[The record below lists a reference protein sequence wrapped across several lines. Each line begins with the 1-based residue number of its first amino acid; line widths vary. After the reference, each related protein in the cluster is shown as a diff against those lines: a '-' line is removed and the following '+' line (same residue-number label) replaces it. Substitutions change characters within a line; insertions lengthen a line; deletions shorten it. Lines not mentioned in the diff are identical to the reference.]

1 MADIH
6 GTFIK
11 AYADGIV
18 ESLKARFMDSYAS
31 VSLGEEN
38 IEADLIAVNVKFFWE
53 SSSSIGLVTRSYG
66 TVLKINSGS
75 GLVSVGETD
84 MWGSLTFQTVDVA
97 ADWIAQQE
105 QTVPD
110 FSW

>member
-1 MADIH
+1 MRDLHEI
-6 GTFIK
+6 FIK

-18 ESLKARFMDSYAS
+18 ESLKARFMDSHAA
-31 VSLGEEN
+31 VSLGEDH
-38 IEADLIAVNVKFFWE
+38 IDDDIIQVSVRFFWE
-53 SSSSIGLVTRSYG
+53 SSGPIGLVTRSQQ
-66 TVLKINSGS
+66 TVLKVNASS

-97 ADWIAQQE
+97 ADWIVQQE

>member
-6 GTFIK
+6 DTFIK

-18 ESLKARFMDSYAS
+18 ESLKARFMDSHAA
-31 VSLGEEN
+31 VSLGEEH
-38 IEADLIAVNVKFFWE
+38 IEAEVIQTSVRFFWE
-53 SSSSIGLVTRSYG
+53 SSSPLGLVTRSLQ
-66 TVLKINSGS
+66 TVLKINSSS

-97 ADWIAQQE
+97 ADWIVQQE

-110 FSW
+110 SSW